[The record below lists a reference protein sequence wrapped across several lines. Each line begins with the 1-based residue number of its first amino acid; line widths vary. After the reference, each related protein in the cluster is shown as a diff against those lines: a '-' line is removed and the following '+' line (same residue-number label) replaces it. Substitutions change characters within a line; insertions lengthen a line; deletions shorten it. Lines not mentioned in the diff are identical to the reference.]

1 MSDISAIVV
10 VESTEHNC
18 LQYYTSSIKIGNK
31 EYFSTDSVFG
41 QGTKSERSAPF
52 TVGLHN
58 LVDQGFWYETEDH
71 SKLALLMVVSKDLD
85 PTFVERHF
93 LPSGNFTIVF
103 PESPHA
109 RDYHGGNTK
118 PLRLPMV
125 AMVRQSGF
133 VLAIDIEFL
142 RYRDFYDLEVIDV
155 TESCGKW
162 LALNR
167 HHGYYDANENWTAHP
182 NETLCRLQAM
192 KKRISSRPGIR
203 ACFSVLGKTDFH
215 IFKLPNKT
223 VSFQVGGALG
233 LEAGWSIVT
242 VRHNFNNNRT
252 DKVCICSFRYNFAP
266 IS

>member
-1 MSDISAIVV
+1 MLGII
-10 VESTEHNC
+10 TEG
-18 LQYYTSSIKIGNK
+18 I
-31 EYFSTDSVFG
+31 
-41 QGTKSERSAPF
+41 R
-52 TVGLHN
+52 N
-58 LVDQGFWYETEDH
+58 LCDCRWWLWCDNQ
-71 SKLALLMVVSKDLD
+71 DLC
-85 PTFVERHF
+85 
-93 LPSGNFTIVF
+93 
-103 PESPHA
+103 
-109 RDYHGGNTK
+109 
-118 PLRLPMV
+118 LRLT
-125 AMVRQSGF
+125 SNF
-133 VLAIDIEFL
+133 S
-142 RYRDFYDLEVIDV
+142 DV